1 MNILIVHN
9 KYNSKGGEDITVEKE
24 IKLLEKN
31 GHKVDFFTKSN
42 SQIKSIFSKIKTA
55 INSSF
60 SYETYNYFNN
70 TSFLQKYDIIH
81 VHNFFPLITPSIF
94 YAAKNNN
101 IPIVMT
107 LHNYRLICP
116 SGLLMHKNKIYE
128 KSIKYSPYSTVIDR
142 VYKNSFIGTF
152 FLVLTIGLTGD
163 PIAIGT
169 MLMVMV
175 YMGGHISGAHYNPA
189 VSIAMIIRGLLSV
202 KEAIKYIFSQLG
214 GALLA
219 SYLVSFLTGDIMK
232 VAAGEY
238 SVSQILVVEAIF
250 TFALVL
256 VILNVATNS
265 KTEGN
270 SYYGL
275 AIGFTIMAAAYAG
288 GGISG
293 GVYNPAVGTGPIL
306 IDAIMG
312 DGGTL
317 SNLWH
322 YLVGPIAGA
331 VLATYIY
338 KLTTD

>member
-1 MNILIVHN
+1 M
-9 KYNSKGGEDITVEKE
+9 KYYITE
-24 IKLLEKN
+24 
-31 GHKVDFFTKSN
+31 
-42 SQIKSIFSKIKTA
+42 
-55 INSSF
+55 
-60 SYETYNYFNN
+60 
-70 TSFLQKYDIIH
+70 
-81 VHNFFPLITPSIF
+81 
-94 YAAKNNN
+94 
-101 IPIVMT
+101 
-107 LHNYRLICP
+107 
-116 SGLLMHKNKIYE
+116 
-128 KSIKYSPYSTVIDR
+128 
-142 VYKNSFIGTF
+142 FIGTF

-202 KEAIKYIFSQLG
+202 KEAINYILSQLSGAILAVLLVNWLG
-214 GALLA
+214 GTIMETPPSETA
-219 SYLVSFLTGDIMK
+219 SPI
-232 VAAGEY
+232 
-238 SVSQILVVEAIF
+238 QILIVEAIF

-256 VILNVATNS
+256 VILNVATNP

-317 SNLWH
+317 SNLWY
-322 YLVGPIAGA
+322 YLVGPIVGA
-331 VLATYIY
+331 ISAAYVY